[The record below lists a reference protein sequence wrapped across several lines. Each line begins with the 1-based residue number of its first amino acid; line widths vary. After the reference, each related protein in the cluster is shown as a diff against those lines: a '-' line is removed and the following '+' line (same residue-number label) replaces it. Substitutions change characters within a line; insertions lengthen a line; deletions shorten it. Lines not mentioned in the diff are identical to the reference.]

1 MASEEALK
9 DLEHILHTAL
19 DVDGRRPL
27 KFARG
32 DAHWLDVAV
41 SREWDQLYRYPAF
54 EFVSGYSPE
63 KQREVRQKVDELVE
77 FFYQRLGVRASG
89 LTLRYGDRTVSACGE
104 YRSAT
109 HTIFIRDDACFRAL
123 AHEYVHALQGQLTGN
138 SDLVPG
144 WLVEGSA
151 DYWADVYRDALQ
163 SEDYLRVFRR
173 LAGRVERL
181 AFIPAHPTYD
191 VAHLAAHT
199 LIKRMG
205 EDRVVSYFR
214 ALSAGTAFGWQD
226 PFRSTFGLD
235 PAQFYLEFAT
245 QFAEVKYQVAC
256 PTAWYEPGGGEAHP
270 VEEECRTISGT
281 VTDLQGRPR
290 SGILVDVSPPSRNG
304 GDTPTASVVTG
315 ADGQFSLVV
324 PGGTYVLGL
333 RADFRSAGTS
343 TGGRSYFGGSTG
355 FTNDYF
361 QANRI
366 NVETGNSGHIQIASA
381 AVSGMVRSRKQE
393 PLKGMTV
400 FLVRPSPTN
409 PFTIGGTEVPYRWV
423 TPASRPTEESG
434 EFRRLVEP
442 GTYKIAVFCG
452 ENSVSGTFVGWF
464 AGERG
469 LASAVAEASEIVVG
483 SADVTGIAIDV
494 PFTHAEVKEQSCS
507 PVDEQRAASDAGDL
521 ALPGPSAAFNAGG
534 WIESVSGISPSLP
547 DLSTAQEDRQDETRS
562 PLDDA
567 EDAEDA
573 DEDETYVPP
582 RIEFVMDVTPEHKD
596 EVRALV
602 DDVVDF
608 FHQRLGVRASG
619 LTIRY
624 GDLSIFVCGIYEPE
638 IHTITMAHPGRC
650 FGLIPHEYVHA
661 LQGQLRE
668 RTHLGPPWIVE
679 GSADYWAAVYY
690 DATGGDDY
698 VTQFQS
704 VVRYARNIGFIPTG
718 SDYSVGHMGVHYL
731 VKQFGEKALAA
742 YFRDPLDPARDGWN
756 SEFEDAFGIGLN
768 QFYRNLQEN

>member
-1 MASEEALK
+1 
-9 DLEHILHTAL
+9 
-19 DVDGRRPL
+19 
-27 KFARG
+27 
-32 DAHWLDVAV
+32 
-41 SREWDQLYRYPAF
+41 
-54 EFVSGYSPE
+54 
-63 KQREVRQKVDELVE
+63 
-77 FFYQRLGVRASG
+77 
-89 LTLRYGDRTVSACGE
+89 
-104 YRSAT
+104 
-109 HTIFIRDDACFRAL
+109 
-123 AHEYVHALQGQLTGN
+123 
-138 SDLVPG
+138 
-144 WLVEGSA
+144 
-151 DYWADVYRDALQ
+151 
-163 SEDYLRVFRR
+163 
-173 LAGRVERL
+173 
-181 AFIPAHPTYD
+181 
-191 VAHLAAHT
+191 
-199 LIKRMG
+199 MG

-226 PFRSTFGLD
+226 PFRSTFGMD

-361 QANRI
+361 QANSI

-381 AVSGMVRSRKQE
+381 AVSGMVRSRNQE

-442 GTYKIAVFCG
+442 GTFKIAVFCG

-494 PFTHAEVKEQSCS
+494 PFYACGSEGTVVLCLSTSNAPLRTLATSHFQGLRQPST
-507 PVDEQRAASDAGDL
+507 RAAGSSRCPAS
-521 ALPGPSAAFNAGG
+521 ALRCLTCPRRR
-534 WIESVSGISPSLP
+534 SL
-547 DLSTAQEDRQDETRS
+547 DRQDETRS

-567 EDAEDA
+567 EDADGPQ
-573 DEDETYVPP
+573 DETYVPP

-768 QFYRNLQEN
+768 QFYRNFAGELTLLGDDVACPVSWYAPGRAEGDEPAEDCRRVEGTVTDLEGAPRSGVYVEATTERHGRYFLDGTAFDATDDDGQFALALPSGSYRVVACIPGPSHVGSPCNGTTLHRPGYVRGQDINLQFRDRTGVGISPGIDFRQGGWERRRTNWEHATGAVGRSGRRL